1 MTLSQRYAVR
11 VQSRDDLS
19 LVPKLEQI
27 ELRTQKNAWN
37 AQSLIECF
45 ADSYIILGLFD
56 VEKLIGF
63 SVIYNTRFSTDL
75 LTIGVDPDY
84 QGKKLGSFLQHKTLE
99 KALEIEAQEC
109 FLEVRVS
116 NIVAQNVY
124 KKYGFV
130 EVGLRREYYNP
141 IGNEKGEDA
150 YTMHLCDIK
159 SNLEKNAFQQKMSKQ
174 SKLSL

>member
-1 MTLSQRYAVR
+1 MTLPQRYSVR
-11 VQSRDDLS
+11 VLTRDDLS
-19 LVPKLEQI
+19 LVPQLEKI

-45 ADSYIILGLFD
+45 DDSYIILGLFD

-63 SVIYNTRFSTDL
+63 SVIYNTKFSTDL

-84 QGKKLGSFLQHKTLE
+84 QGKKLGALLLRRTLE
-99 KALEIEAQEC
+99 KALEIEAMEC

-116 NIVAQNVY
+116 NIVAQNLY

-130 EVGLRREYYNP
+130 EVGLRKEYYNP
-141 IGNEKGEDA
+141 IGAEKGEDA
-150 YTMHLCDIK
+150 YTMHLSDIK
-159 SNLEKNAFQQKMSKQ
+159 AHLEKISI
-174 SKLSL
+174 

>member
-1 MTLSQRYAVR
+1 MTLPQRYSVR
-11 VQSRDDLS
+11 VLTRDDLS
-19 LVPKLEQI
+19 LVPQLEQI

-45 ADSYIILGLFD
+45 DDSYIILGLFD

-63 SVIYNTRFSTDL
+63 SVIYNTKFSTDL

-84 QGKKLGSFLQHKTLE
+84 QGKKLGSLLLHRTLE
-99 KALEIEAQEC
+99 KALDIEDMEC

-116 NIVAQNVY
+116 NIVAQTLY

-130 EVGLRREYYNP
+130 EVGLRKEYYNP
-141 IGNEKGEDA
+141 IGAEKGEDA
-150 YTMHLCDIK
+150 YTMHLSDIK
-159 SNLEKNAFQQKMSKQ
+159 AHLEKI
-174 SKLSL
+174 SL

>member
-1 MTLSQRYAVR
+1 MTLPQRYSVR
-11 VQSRDDLS
+11 VLTRYDLS
-19 LVPKLEQI
+19 LVPQLEQI

-45 ADSYIILGLFD
+45 DDSYIILGLFD

-63 SVIYNTRFSTDL
+63 SVIYNTKFSTDL

-84 QGKKLGSFLQHKTLE
+84 QGKKLGSLLLHRTLE
-99 KALEIEAQEC
+99 KALEIEDMEC

-116 NIVAQNVY
+116 NIVAQNLY

-130 EVGLRREYYNP
+130 EVGLRKEYYNP
-141 IGNEKGEDA
+141 IGDEKGEDA
-150 YTMHLCDIK
+150 YTMHLSNIK
-159 SNLEKNAFQQKMSKQ
+159 AHLEKI
-174 SKLSL
+174 SL

>member
-1 MTLSQRYAVR
+1 MTLPQRYSVR
-11 VQSRDDLS
+11 VLTRYDLS
-19 LVPKLEQI
+19 LVPQLEQI

-45 ADSYIILGLFD
+45 DDSYIILGLFD

-63 SVIYNTRFSTDL
+63 SVIYNTKFSTDL

-84 QGKKLGSFLQHKTLE
+84 QGKKLGSLLLHRTLE
-99 KALEIEAQEC
+99 KALDIEDMEC

-116 NIVAQNVY
+116 NIVAQNLY

-130 EVGLRREYYNP
+130 EVGLRKEYYNP
-141 IGNEKGEDA
+141 IGDEKGEDA
-150 YTMHLCDIK
+150 YTMHLSNIK
-159 SNLEKNAFQQKMSKQ
+159 AHLEKIT
-174 SKLSL
+174 L

>member
-1 MTLSQRYAVR
+1 MTLPQRYSVR
-11 VQSRDDLS
+11 VLTRDDLS
-19 LVPKLEQI
+19 LVPQLEQI

-45 ADSYIILGLFD
+45 DDSYIILGLFD

-63 SVIYNTRFSTDL
+63 SVIYNTKFSTDL

-84 QGKKLGSFLQHKTLE
+84 QGKKLGSLLLHRTLE
-99 KALEIEAQEC
+99 KALVIEDMEC

-116 NIVAQNVY
+116 NIVAQNLY

-130 EVGLRREYYNP
+130 EVGLRKEYYNP
-141 IGNEKGEDA
+141 IGAEKGEDA
-150 YTMHLCDIK
+150 YTMHLSDIK
-159 SNLEKNAFQQKMSKQ
+159 AHLEKI
-174 SKLSL
+174 SL

>member
-1 MTLSQRYAVR
+1 MTLPQRYSVR
-11 VQSRDDLS
+11 VLTRYDLS
-19 LVPKLEQI
+19 LVPQLEQI

-45 ADSYIILGLFD
+45 DDSYIILGLFD

-63 SVIYNTRFSTDL
+63 SVIYNTKFSTDL

-84 QGKKLGSFLQHKTLE
+84 QGKKLGSLLLHRTLE
-99 KALEIEAQEC
+99 KALDIEDMEC

-116 NIVAQNVY
+116 NIVAQNLY

-130 EVGLRREYYNP
+130 EVGLRKEYYNP
-141 IGNEKGEDA
+141 IGDEKGEDA
-150 YTMHLCDIK
+150 YTMHLSNIK
-159 SNLEKNAFQQKMSKQ
+159 AHLEKI
-174 SKLSL
+174 SL